1 MAKSFMTDPK
11 LYITF
16 KTFSNKPIEPPPTLV
31 DPETP
36 SYSLSMLRSVL
47 LLNGISQLIPSSVA
61 FRDFVRQSME
71 GEPVKLEGIFSF
83 LINQILEFYH
93 FDRKLLLISRGF
105 TRAGGHEYWFDKVK
119 DPTTKQSVIFL
130 KSSQITGS
138 NEVLQL
144 AYLEPMLGNIQDI
157 YHLLRS
163 LRRPQINLQ
172 EIVDAIASNRELVA
186 SLTAFVQKL
195 THHSNEEMGVME
207 VFLLLG
213 QEKFKE
219 WGLSEIVLH
228 SKELSPPQ
236 AERFHY
242 PCFDIPHVLG
252 SEQIKAAGLIE
263 AIYILGFLGLWDD
276 IPSSSPMH

>member
-1 MAKSFMTDPK
+1 MNDPK

-16 KTFSNKPIEPPPTLV
+16 KTFSNKPFEDAPV
-31 DPETP
+31 DPSPEVP

-47 LLNGISQLIPSSVA
+47 LLNGICQLVPSSIG
-61 FRDFVRQSME
+61 FRDFVRQAMS
-71 GEPVKLEGIFSF
+71 GEQVKLEGIFSF
-83 LINQILEFYH
+83 LINQILGFYH
-93 FDRKLLLISRGF
+93 FDRKILLVSPGF
-105 TRAGGHEYWFDKVK
+105 TRAGEHEYWFDKVK
-119 DPTTKQSVIFL
+119 DPTTQQTVIFL
-130 KSSQITGS
+130 KTSKLDGAV
-138 NEVLQL
+138 EVLQL
-144 AYLEPMLGNIQDI
+144 AYLEPALGNIQHI

-195 THHSNEEMGVME
+195 THHSKEEMGVME
-207 VFLLLG
+207 VFLMLG

-228 SKELSPPQ
+228 SKDFVPPQ

-242 PCFDIPHVLG
+242 PTFDLPHLPG
-252 SEQIKAAGLIE
+252 SDSINGSGLIE
-263 AIYILGFLGLWDD
+263 AIYILGFLGLSDD
-276 IPSSSPMH
+276 IPQVSTAY